1 MQLPPKVKIFAWK
14 AINDALPVA
23 TSLVK
28 RKVITDATCSVCQQ
42 AWESVG
48 HALFTC
54 KYARAVWRHSGLLF
68 DWRLSSAMYKGDYIC
83 HLSTIYSKPEM
94 EQIMCTLWA
103 IWTERNQV
111 VHNKKAKLAQV
122 TASFALTYLNNFKS
136 AQSKYQPAA
145 SPEFSNQQLQQ
156 QPLPTVRP
164 PAAPPCQPPPAGAF
178 KLNVDA
184 AVDTSKNVT
193 GVGAVIRTSSGSV
206 VAALSKQLV
215 GNFKSHEMEALALF
229 HSLNW
234 ALQQQLPLS
243 QVETDALIVATAL
256 QAPFNSKS
264 AFNDILV
271 DISCLLSFFP
281 NVTVSHVKRT
291 ANQAAHGLAKFALGV
306 DETCFWFEDI
316 PQPIYSV
323 IVDELFV

>member
-42 AWESVG
+42 AWESIG

-54 KYARAVWRHSGLLF
+54 TYARAVWRHSGLLF
-68 DWRLSSAMYKGDYIC
+68 DWRLSSATYKGDYIC

-111 VHNKKAKLAQV
+111 VHNKKAKLAQA
-122 TASFALTYLNNFKS
+122 TASFALTYLNNYKS

-145 SPEFSNQQLQQ
+145 SSDFSNQQLQQ
-156 QPLPTVRP
+156 HLLPTVRP
-164 PAAPPCQPPPAGAF
+164 PAAPPWQPPPAGAF

-193 GVGAVIRTSSGSV
+193 GVGAVIRASSGSV
-206 VAALSKQLV
+206 IAALSKQLV

-243 QVETDALIVATAL
+243 QVETDALMVATAL

-306 DETCFWFEDI
+306 DETCYWFEDI
-316 PQPIYSV
+316 PHPIYSV